1 MNTAKMRKRNEQCT
15 IEQGH
20 GSAKPFLILTF
31 AFLISHFSFHICNAQ
46 NFTQRIQQPVAGQ
59 GTVTINQSAEID
71 QLVNS
76 ATLSTGKT
84 ATTTKNN
91 ATSQTKTAANTVATG
106 HGAATEQATA
116 GNPENQDE
124 VMPTRT
130 TKVTGYRVQVY
141 AGYNREGK
149 LTAERT
155 RNSLKSQYP
164 NVPVYVNFFNPRWVC
179 RMGNYRSYEEAHQM
193 LTSLKNQGYKECTIV
208 KGKIV
213 VHN

>member
-1 MNTAKMRKRNEQCT
+1 MTT
-15 IEQGH
+15 I
-20 GSAKPFLILTF
+20 SDYSIIKKVLMVLPFYLFTFLPLI
-31 AFLISHFSFHICNAQ
+31 AQ
-46 NFTQRIQQPVAGQ
+46 TFTQRIQQPVAGQ

-76 ATLSTGKT
+76 ATLSTSKT
-84 ATTTKNN
+84 ATTATAKNN
-91 ATSQTKTAANTVATG
+91 ATTQTNTPARTATTG
-106 HGAATEQATA
+106 HVTA
-116 GNPENQDE
+116 GSSESSDE
-124 VMPTRT
+124 VTATTTRAAIKT
-130 TKVTGYRVQVY
+130 TGYRVQVY

-155 RNSLKSQYP
+155 RSSLKNQFP
-164 NVPVYVNFFNPRWVC
+164 NTPVYVNFFNPRWVC

-193 LTSLKNQGYKECTIV
+193 LTSLRNLGYKECTIV

>member
-1 MNTAKMRKRNEQCT
+1 MKIIASQDRTKRIVT
-15 IEQGH
+15 IVVFIVH
-20 GSAKPFLILTF
+20 CSLF
-31 AFLISHFSFHICNAQ
+31 ISPVGAQ
-46 NFTQRIQQPVAGQ
+46 TYTQRIQQPAAGK

-91 ATSQTKTAANTVATG
+91 ATSQTKPSSNTAATAHSAT
-106 HGAATEQATA
+106 TEQASA
-116 GNPENQDE
+116 GSSENHDE
-124 VMPTRT
+124 VTPTTART
-130 TKVTGYRVQVY
+130 TTKMTGYRVQVY